1 MLSTEEQSE
10 VLALMKCVLQWEW
23 KTIQNLDDN
32 SFNPASKGTEWVLR
46 DGTLEEGLA
55 KGTDIEFKAK
65 EAINGNASTRNMD
78 SGKSAGR

>member
-10 VLALMKCVLQWEW
+10 VLALVKCVLQWEW

-32 SFNPASKGTEWVLR
+32 SFNPTSKVTEWVLR
-46 DGTLEEGLA
+46 DGTFEEGQ
-55 KGTDIEFKAK
+55 GTDIEFKAK
-65 EAINGNASTRNMD
+65 EAINGNASARNTD

>member
-32 SFNPASKGTEWVLR
+32 SFNPTSKGTEWVLR

-55 KGTDIEFKAK
+55 RELT
-65 EAINGNASTRNMD
+65 
-78 SGKSAGR
+78 